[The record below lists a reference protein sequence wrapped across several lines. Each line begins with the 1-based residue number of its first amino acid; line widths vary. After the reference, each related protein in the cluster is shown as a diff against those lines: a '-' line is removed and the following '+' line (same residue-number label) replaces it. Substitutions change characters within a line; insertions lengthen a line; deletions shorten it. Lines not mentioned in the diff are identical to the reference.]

1 MKNQGKPGIV
11 REYSIILM
19 EVGEESGKANYLVL
33 ISFSLT
39 HAWLFT
45 EWLFY
50 FLSVNVN
57 FNTLHSAI

>member
-11 REYSIILM
+11 REFSIILM
-19 EVGEESGKANYLVL
+19 EVREKSGKANYLVL

-39 HAWLFT
+39 HAWLLAN
-45 EWLFY
+45 WLFY
-50 FLSVNVN
+50 LFSANLN